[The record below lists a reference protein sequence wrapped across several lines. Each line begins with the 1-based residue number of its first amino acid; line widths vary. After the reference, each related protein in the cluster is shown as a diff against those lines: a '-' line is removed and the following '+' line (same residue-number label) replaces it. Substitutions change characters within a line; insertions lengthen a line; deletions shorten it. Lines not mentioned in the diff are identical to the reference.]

1 MVCCV
6 ELVSIWLMLHDL
18 HETCIIVYMST
29 LRDWIPSTSDFAARL
44 VLVRHEM
51 GWNLKEAA
59 LACGVKPQSWREWEL
74 ENRKPRDYEG
84 VCRQIA
90 ESSGCNLGWLMMGA
104 GEAPHPSRAP
114 RAGRRGEAESGHD
127 EDERVSSQPVG

>member
-1 MVCCV
+1 M
-6 ELVSIWLMLHDL
+6 
-18 HETCIIVYMST
+18 TT

-59 LACGVKPQSWREWEL
+59 LACGAKPQSWREWEL
-74 ENRKPRDYEG
+74 ESRKPRDYEK

-90 ESSGCNLGWLMMGA
+90 ERSGCNLVWLMTGITPPTGPEDGGGLLLPRMDSN
-104 GEAPHPSRAP
+104 HQPS
-114 RAGRRGEAESGHD
+114 D
-127 EDERVSSQPVG
+127 